1 MADLGTAYVQI
12 VPSTEGIEEG
22 LTSSLTAAGSSA
34 GQSAGNAFG
43 SSFKT
48 GAKALAGAAVTA
60 GVVKS
65 WKTVDAAMDTVAI
78 KTGATGDAL
87 TELQDVVKAIATT
100 MPVGFSAA
108 ADAVGEVNTRFGLT
122 GKDLEKLSKQ
132 FVMFAN
138 INGTDVSKTV
148 DSTSKVIAA
157 FGLEAEDAADILDAL
172 NTVGQ
177 QTGVDVGTLADQVA
191 ANAAQFAE
199 MGLSAADAANFL
211 GQADLAGLESTTM
224 LTGLK
229 TAMKN
234 AAGEGVTL
242 SDELS
247 GFVEVMNSNAD
258 ESDKLAAAYE
268 TFGNRAG
275 AAIYNAVSNGT
286 LNLEGFTGSLTDFEG
301 SVATTFET
309 TQDPLD
315 QFQTTLNNLAIIGSQ
330 VFETFMNVAGP
341 ALETLNGLLQ
351 QFNEWWN
358 SLSPEM
364 QNTISTVALV
374 AGAFLLLSPVISR
387 LGGLV
392 STVAGGISGLIG
404 KLTGAG
410 SAAASAAGPVAS
422 AGASFSQMAGQA
434 LQLIAAG
441 AAVFLIAEAMNVLVQ
456 AAIQLA
462 DAGPAAIG
470 VFVLLAA
477 TSVGVTAAIVAI
489 GSAATIS
496 AVGLLA
502 LGAAIFLIE
511 AGIALIVLAI
521 TGLINAFTGF
531 SQQLPLIA
539 EYGGTAAL
547 AIMELAGAL
556 VLFAGGAALAGAA
569 GLLLAGGLLAAGG
582 GAAVFGAAGLLAAV
596 GALALA
602 GGLALCLA
610 SVSGIANDAV
620 TAANALGTMV
630 TSVDIVKVGLQGL
643 GDMAKSAVDA
653 VISFFTGGAKEAT
666 GDAADFMNG
675 VNSAFAAGFQ
685 KMIMTTQAS
694 IAVLQRMFSSTKFRF
709 NQNIAVPHFSMTGAF
724 DTQTG
729 AVPTINTRWYASGG
743 IFNRP
748 AIFGAYGNTLLGA
761 GEAGPEAVAPISEL
775 QKYMN
780 GGTTYNLYIDGIKYN
795 TDDYIDESIG
805 NFVSSVI
812 RKGSMY
818 VGK

>member
-12 VPSTEGIEEG
+12 IPSTEGIEEG

-34 GQSAGNAFG
+34 GEKAGGAFG

-65 WKTVDAAMDTVAI
+65 WKTVDAAMDTVAT
-78 KTGATGDAL
+78 KTGATGETLEAL
-87 TELQDVVKAIATT
+87 EDTVKDIASS
-100 MPVGFSAA
+100 MPVAFSDA

-122 GKDLEKLSKQ
+122 GDDLKKLSKQ

-138 INGTDVSKTV
+138 INGTDVSDSV
-148 DSTSKVIAA
+148 DSVSKMIKA
-157 FGLEAEDAADILDAL
+157 FGLEAEDATDVLDAL
-172 NTVGQ
+172 NAVGQ

-199 MGLSAADAANFL
+199 MGLSAADAAHFL
-211 GQADLAGLESTTM
+211 GQADMAGLDSSAM
-224 LTGLK
+224 LMGLK

-234 AAGEGVTL
+234 ATDEGITM
-242 SDELS
+242 SEELS
-247 GFVEVMNSNAD
+247 GFVDIMNSNAS
-258 ESDKLAAAYE
+258 ESEKLAAAYE

-286 LNLEGFTGSLTDFEG
+286 LDLSNFTGSLTNFEG

-309 TQDPLD
+309 TQDPID
-315 QFQTTLNNLAIIGSQ
+315 GFTTAMNNLALMGSEIFSALMT
-330 VFETFMNVAGP
+330 VLAPAIETINS
-341 ALETLNGLLQ
+341 ALQ
-351 QFNEWWN
+351 KFNEWWN

-364 QNTISTVALV
+364 QNVLSKVALV
-374 AGAFLLLSPVISR
+374 GIAFLVLSPIISKV
-387 LGGLV
+387 GGGV
-392 STVAGGISGLIG
+392 STLVGGIGSLIG

-410 SAAASAAGPVAS
+410 AAASQAAGPVAT
-422 AGASFSQMAGQA
+422 AGASFKTMAGQA
-434 LQLIAAG
+434 LQLLAAG

-456 AAIQLA
+456 AAIALA
-462 DAGPAAIG
+462 AAGPGAIG
-470 VFVLLAA
+470 VFILLAA

-521 TGLINAFTGF
+521 TGLINAFSGF
-531 SQQLPLIA
+531 CEQLPLIA
-539 EYGGTAAL
+539 EYGGQAAG
-547 AIMELAGAL
+547 AIALLSGAL

-610 SVSGIANDAV
+610 SVSGIANDAI

-630 TSVDIVKVGLQGL
+630 TSVDIVKMGLQGL
-643 GDMAKSAVDA
+643 GDLAESAVEA
-653 VISFFTGGAKEAT
+653 VIAFFTGGAKKAT
-666 GDAADFMNG
+666 GDATEFMVG
-675 VNSAFAAGFQ
+675 VNTAFAAGLK
-685 KMIMTTQAS
+685 KMIMTAQSSLA
-694 IAVLQRMFSSTKFRF
+694 ILQRLFAATQFRF
-709 NQNIAVPHFSMTGAF
+709 NQTIAIPHFSMSGAF
-724 DTQTG
+724 DAKTG
-729 AVPTINTRWYASGG
+729 SVPTINTRWYANGG
-743 IFNRP
+743 IFKKP
-748 AIFGAYGNTLLGA
+748 TIFGAYGNTLLGA
-761 GEAGPEAVAPISEL
+761 GEAGPEAVAPISDL

-795 TDDYIDESIG
+795 TDEYIDSSIG

-812 RKGSMY
+812 RKGNMY